1 MAYIVVYDYQ
11 TMKII
16 YEDHEVETADYPYV
30 PGFLAFKEVP
40 VYTKLFDR
48 LRGNAPDKWP
58 QLLLVDGNGI
68 LHTRNFGCAS
78 HIGVLQDMPCI
89 GVGKTV
95 FYIDGLTK
103 QIVKEKGEK
112 L

>member
-1 MAYIVVYDYQ
+1 MI
-11 TMKII
+11 T
-16 YEDHEVETADYPYV
+16 
-30 PGFLAFKEVP
+30 LAM
-40 VYTKLFDR
+40 
-48 LRGNAPDKWP
+48 
-58 QLLLVDGNGI
+58 LLVDGNGI